1 MPSAPSVSLSAPASA
16 SLSSVDSLRLVLDT
30 VEARNPHEPEFQQA
44 VHEVL
49 ESIAPVLEAHPE
61 FVDGGILERIVEP
74 ERQILFRVPWVDDS
88 GRLQV
93 NRGFR
98 VQFSSVLGPYKGGL
112 RFHPSVNLS
121 IIKFLGF
128 EQIFKNALT
137 GQGIGGAKGGSDFD
151 PHGRSDAEV
160 MRFCQSFMNELYRHL
175 GEHTDVPAGD
185 IGVGA
190 REIGYLFGQSRYD
203 PTRPEAGMF
212 PGTGGPGGGAEGRPA
227 ATGYGAVFFVEEM
240 LGVHGD
246 TLHGKR
252 VGVSGSGNVAIYAID
267 KARQLGAT
275 AVTASDSSG
284 YVVDDAGI
292 DVDLLRQIKEVE
304 RARISEY
311 AVRRPGARYVEGARP
326 WEVPVDVAVPSA
338 TQNELEADDARALI
352 ANGVRA
358 VAEGANMPSTP
369 DAIEL
374 FQSAGVLF
382 GPGKA
387 ANAGGVAT
395 SALEMSQNAAR
406 QRWSFDDSESKLRS
420 IMADVHDA
428 AFQAAEKYG
437 RPGDY
442 VVGANSAGFE
452 RVAHAM
458 LAQGVI

>member
-1 MPSAPSVSLSAPASA
+1 MP
-16 SLSSVDSLRLVLDT
+16 DTLVALPPTVRDVFDT
-30 VEARNPHEPEFQQA
+30 VVTRNPHEPEFQQA

-49 ESIAPVLEAHPE
+49 FSIAPVLDAHPQ

-74 ERQILFRVPWVDDS
+74 ERQIMFRVPWIDDS
-88 GRLQV
+88 GRLRV

-128 EQIFKNALT
+128 EQVFKNALT

-151 PHGRSDAEV
+151 PHGRSDAEI
-160 MRFCQSFMNELYRHL
+160 MRFCQAFMSELYRHL

-190 REIGYLFGQSRYD
+190 REIGYLFGQYRKITNRHES
-203 PTRPEAGMF
+203 GMF
-212 PGTGGPGGGAEGRPA
+212 TGKGVQWGGAEVRTE
-227 ATGYGAVFFVEEM
+227 ATGYGAVFFAQEM
-240 LGVHGD
+240 LGVRGD
-246 TLHGKR
+246 SLDGKR
-252 VGVSGSGNVAIYAID
+252 VAVSGSGNVAIYAID
-267 KARQLGAT
+267 KAYQMGAT
-275 AVTASDSSG
+275 PVTASDSSG
-284 YVVDDAGI
+284 YIVDDAGI
-292 DVDLLRQIKEVE
+292 DLGALRQVKEIDRE
-304 RARISEY
+304 RIHAYTAHRPHARFI
-311 AVRRPGARYVEGARP
+311 AGRRP
-326 WEVPVDVAVPSA
+326 WEVPVDIAIPAA
-338 TQNELEADDARALI
+338 TQNELDEPDAHALI
-352 ANGVRA
+352 AGGVRA

-369 DAIEL
+369 GAVAA
-374 FQSAGVLF
+374 FQRAGVLF

-395 SALEMSQNAAR
+395 SALEMSQNASR
-406 QRWSFDDSESKLRS
+406 QRWSFADSERKLQA
-420 IMADVHDA
+420 IMKGVHDSAFEA
-428 AFQAAEKYG
+428 AKRYG
-437 RPGDY
+437 HEGDY

>member
-1 MPSAPSVSLSAPASA
+1 VTETLLALPPIVRD
-16 SLSSVDSLRLVLDT
+16 VYDT
-30 VEARNPHEPEFQQA
+30 VLVRNPHEPEFQQA

-49 ESIAPVLEAHPE
+49 DSISPVLEAHPQ
-61 FVDGGILERIVEP
+61 FVDGGIVERLVEP
-74 ERQILFRVPWVDDS
+74 ERQIMFRVPWVDDS

-151 PHGRSDAEV
+151 PHGRSDSEV

-190 REIGYLFGQSRYD
+190 REIGFLFGQYRKVTNRHES
-203 PTRPEAGMF
+203 GMF
-212 PGTGGPGGGAEGRPA
+212 TGKGVSWGGAEVRTE

-240 LGVHGD
+240 LAVHGE
-246 TLHGKR
+246 TLQGRR
-252 VGVSGSGNVAIYAID
+252 VIVSGSGNVATYAIE
-267 KARQLGAT
+267 KAAQLGAIP
-275 AVTASDSSG
+275 VTASDSSG
-284 YVVDDAGI
+284 YIVDDAGI
-292 DVDLLRQIKEVE
+292 DVALLKQVKEVE
-304 RARISEY
+304 RLRISEY
-311 AVRRPGARYVEGARP
+311 AARRPRARFVEGGRV
-326 WEVPVDVAVPSA
+326 WDVPGEIAIPSA
-338 TQNELEADDARALI
+338 TQNELDADDARVLVDG
-352 ANGVRA
+352 GVRA
-358 VAEGANMPSTP
+358 VAEGANMPCLP
-369 DAIEL
+369 DAVAV
-374 FQSAGVLF
+374 FQDAGVLF

-406 QRWSFDDSESKLRS
+406 QRWGFNDSEHKLRA
-420 IMADVHDA
+420 IMSDVHKAAFDA
-428 AFQAAEKYG
+428 AERYG

-442 VVGANSAGFE
+442 VVGANAAGFE

>member
-1 MPSAPSVSLSAPASA
+1 VTET
-16 SLSSVDSLRLVLDT
+16 LVALPPVVRDVFDT
-30 VEARNPHEPEFQQA
+30 VQSRNPHEPEFQQA

-49 ESIAPVLEAHPE
+49 DSIVPVLERHPE
-61 FVDGGILERIVEP
+61 FVDGGILERLVEP
-74 ERQILFRVPWVDDS
+74 ERQILFRVPWVDDR

-93 NRGFR
+93 NRGYR

-151 PHGRSDAEV
+151 PHGRSDAEI
-160 MRFCQSFMNELYRHL
+160 MRFCQSFMSELYRHL

-185 IGVGA
+185 IGVGS
-190 REIGYLFGQSRYD
+190 REIGYLFGQYRKITNRHES
-203 PTRPEAGMF
+203 GMF
-212 PGTGGPGGGAEGRPA
+212 TGKGVQWGGAEVRTE
-227 ATGYGAVFFVEEM
+227 ATGYGAVFFVQEM
-240 LGVHGD
+240 LAVRGESLEGR
-246 TLHGKR
+246 R
-252 VGVSGSGNVAIYAID
+252 VAVSGSGNVAIYAID
-267 KARQLGAT
+267 KAWQLGAT
-275 AVTASDSSG
+275 PVTASDSSG
-284 YVVDDAGI
+284 YIVDDAGI
-292 DVDLLRQIKEVE
+292 DLGLLRQVKEID

-311 AVRRPGARYVEGARP
+311 AARRPSARFVPDARP
-326 WEVPVDVAVPSA
+326 WEVPVDIAIPSA
-338 TQNELEADDARALI
+338 TQNEVDEADARALI
-352 ANGVRA
+352 GNGVRA

-369 DAIEL
+369 GAVAA
-374 FQSAGVLF
+374 FQEAGVLF

-406 QRWSFDDSESKLRS
+406 QRWGFADSEAKLRA
-420 IMADVHDA
+420 IMKSVHDSAFDA
-428 AFQAAEKYG
+428 AARYG
-437 RPGDY
+437 CPGDY